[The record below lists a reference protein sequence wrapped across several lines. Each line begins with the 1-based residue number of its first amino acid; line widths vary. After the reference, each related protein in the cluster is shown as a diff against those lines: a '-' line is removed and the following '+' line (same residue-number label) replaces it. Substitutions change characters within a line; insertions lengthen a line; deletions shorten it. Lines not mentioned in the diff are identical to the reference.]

1 MNLNFGT
8 IIYSNFTYP
17 TDIQLDT
24 PPDENLGMRD
34 ISQLQH
40 SKTVEYH
47 KVRKFLSK
55 VYNNLACC
63 SKIKLRKP
71 LDMACATTSVFY
83 PYGMQQRNYS
93 KSLSDIPQ

>member
-47 KVRKFLSK
+47 KVRKFF
-55 VYNNLACC
+55 
-63 SKIKLRKP
+63 IKSVQFDP
-71 LDMACATTSVFY
+71 LKY
-83 PYGMQQRNYS
+83 K
-93 KSLSDIPQ
+93 KSLNS